1 MASLFSAEY
10 RYVWMIVLAAML
22 FFPVRQMM
30 WVMSVRRAIR
40 KGGEDN
46 VNEAE
51 KERLKKR
58 ASFTSALLCFLFS
71 LFYTGVLLWYFLWF
85 AAFILWVKPFT
96 CCDFTTANKTM
107 AVCTLYSTVLCI
119 EMPIFFPNAIW
130 SVYCM
135 YLSAWYKWCLPI

>member
-71 LFYTGVLLWYFLWF
+71 LFYTGVLFQ
-85 AAFILWVKPFT
+85 
-96 CCDFTTANKTM
+96 
-107 AVCTLYSTVLCI
+107 S
-119 EMPIFFPNAIW
+119 
-130 SVYCM
+130 
-135 YLSAWYKWCLPI
+135 